1 VSEHGIEANPEK
13 ISTIINIEPFKNLYM
28 EPKSSQE
35 AMISSFISCLG
46 EHGMLLYK
54 LLKKSEQFKWTE
66 EAQQALDQTK
76 SFLAMP

>member
-1 VSEHGIEANPEK
+1 
-13 ISTIINIEPFKNLYM
+13 M
-28 EPKSSQE
+28 EPRSSQE
-35 AMISSFISCLG
+35 ATISSFISCLG